1 MRKTDGRGPVWVI
14 GGGLAGSEAA
24 WQLAEAGV
32 PVRLLEMRPD
42 TMTPAHHTSYL
53 AELVCS
59 NSLKADYL
67 ESAAGLLKEE
77 LRRLGS
83 LIMRV
88 ADRTRIPAGGALAV
102 DREEFA
108 AGVTAA
114 VTGHPRIEVMRREV
128 TAIPPGQPAVVAT
141 GPLTSPAFSQWLRE
155 ILGRD
160 YLYFYDAAAPVVT
173 AESLDFSKIF
183 AASRYGKG
191 EACYLN
197 CPLTEEEYKVF
208 WENLRTAETSEA
220 HLPEERKHFFEG
232 CLPVE
237 VLAARGKDTLR
248 FGTMKPVGLVD
259 PRTGR
264 RPYAMVQLRPENRE
278 KTLYNMVGF
287 QTNPRRPEQRRVFRL
302 IPGLEAAEFARY
314 GMMHRNT
321 FINSPELLLATLQFR
336 GNEDLFFAGQLTGV
350 EGYVGST
357 AAGLVAGINL
367 ARRWHGREPV
377 AFPVETAIGALL
389 AHITSAD
396 PAHFQPMSFHFGLLP
411 PLAGVAKKER
421 KKVLAER
428 ALAAL
433 AVFLGKIGAEITG

>member
-1 MRKTDGRGPVWVI
+1 MTHAVGQSPVWVI

-32 PVRLLEMRPD
+32 PVRLLEMRPH
-42 TMTPAHHTSYL
+42 TGTPAHHTAYL

-83 LIMRV
+83 LIMRT

-108 AGVTAA
+108 SGVTAA
-114 VTGHPRIEVMRREV
+114 ITGHPRIEVVRREAV
-128 TAIPPGQPAVVAT
+128 SIPPGQPAVVAT
-141 GPLTSPAFSQWLRE
+141 GPLTSPAFSQWLRG

-160 YLYFYDAAAPVVT
+160 YLYFYDAAAPVLT
-173 AESLDFSKIF
+173 AESLDLSKIF

-191 EACYLN
+191 EADYLN
-197 CPLTEEEYKVF
+197 CPLTEEEYEVF
-208 WENLRTAETSEA
+208 WENLRMAEISQA
-220 HLPEERKHFFEG
+220 HLPEERRHFFEG

-264 RPYAMVQLRPENRE
+264 RPYAVVQLRPENRE

-287 QTNPRRPEQRRVFRL
+287 QTNLRRPEQKRVFRL
-302 IPGLEAAEFARY
+302 IPGLEEAEFARY

-321 FINSPELLLATLQFR
+321 FINSPELLLPTLQLR
-336 GNEDLFFAGQLTGV
+336 GNEALFFAGQLTGV
-350 EGYVGST
+350 EGYVEST

-367 ARRWHGREPV
+367 ARYWYGREPV
-377 AFPVETAIGALL
+377 VFPAETAVGALL
-389 AHITSAD
+389 THITTAD
-396 PAHFQPMSFHFGLLP
+396 PAHFQPMNFNFGLLP
-411 PLAGVAKKER
+411 PLAGEKRGKKER
-421 KKVLAER
+421 KKALAER

-433 AVFLGKIGAEITG
+433 AVFLEEIRA

>member
-287 QTNPRRPEQRRVFRL
+287 QTNLRRPEQRRVFRL